1 MDQRGDEMDTIA
13 TDHYDESVGVS
24 DGEEVPSTN
33 QSPVVAPQNSHND
46 QAFGQSEQPQRPTPR
61 TPIPPVHPRPGAAGL
76 RRTEDMFDDDEEEED
91 SQESDSEE
99 DEEADGPNEIQ
110 RSIVGGYDPAEYD
123 HLKVSAEVKE
133 LFSYITRY
141 TPQTIQLDFKL
152 LPFVPEYIPAIGDID
167 AFLKVTRP
175 DGQSDPLGLAVLDE
189 PSVKQS
195 DPNVLD
201 LQLRSNA
208 KQLTEKPHTVH
219 SISDPHTNTKQVESW
234 IQNIRNL
241 RRQRHATNVHY
252 TKNMPDLETLMQEWE
267 PDIEQAIKDH
277 GMPTGDLA
285 CDLSDYVDVLCSML
299 DIPVYGSRI
308 HSLHVLFS
316 LFMEFRDSQ
325 HFKKPTPALSKDGLE
340 DASGDAES

>member
-1 MDQRGDEMDTIA
+1 MDTIA

-33 QSPVVAPQNSHND
+33 ENLPVAPQPLRNEH
-46 QAFGQSEQPQRPTPR
+46 AYGQMEQSQRPAPSA
-61 TPIPPVHPRPGAAGL
+61 PNPPAQQRPGATGM
-76 RRTEDMFDDDEEEED
+76 RRTEDMFDDDEEEEEED
-91 SQESDSEE
+91 SQESESEE

-110 RSIVGGYDPAEYD
+110 RNIVGGYDPAEYD
-123 HLKVSAEVKE
+123 HLKVSPEVKE
-133 LFSYITRY
+133 LFGYITRY
-141 TPQTIQLDFKL
+141 TPQTIQLDYKL
-152 LPFVPEYIPAIGDID
+152 LPFVPDYIPAIGDID

-175 DGQSDPLGLAVLDE
+175 DRQPETLGLTVLDE

-201 LQLRSNA
+201 LQLRSTA
-208 KQLTEKPHTVH
+208 KQLTEKPHAVH
-219 SISDPHTNTKQVESW
+219 SISDPSTNTKQVESW

-241 RRQRHATNVHY
+241 KRQRHATNVHY
-252 TKNMPDLETLMQEWE
+252 TKNMPDVESLMQEWE
-267 PDIEQAIKDH
+267 ADVEQALKDH
-277 GMPTGDLA
+277 GTPGADLA
-285 CDLSDYVDVLCSML
+285 CDLPDYVDVLCSML

-325 HFKKPTPALSKDGLE
+325 HFKKPTSTLSQDTLQRTGAE
-340 DASGDAES
+340 AES